1 MAKNS
6 KENELKENEAK
17 DGFPHENERGYQ
29 PTRGYQP
36 KSGIDR
42 KNPPGKKK
50 ENATASKDT
59 GQTGDDAE
67 NK

>member
-1 MAKNS
+1 MARNS
-6 KENELKENEAK
+6 KENKGKKYGLEDENFEA
-17 DGFPHENERGYQ
+17 NERGYQ

-36 KSGIDR
+36 ESGIDR

-50 ENATASKDT
+50 DNSTAGTDNN
-59 GQTGDDAE
+59 QTGDTE